1 MDFERIGL
9 RLNAQGD
16 QACLAQARQDRP
28 GIGELDL
35 TEELIEKPDRSPGGD
50 QLAMSLVRASNK
62 KKIAAL
68 KTYQVWLMF
77 TDDSAGRLGYRDRPG
92 LQEAGMT
99 ISTHPIEH
107 PHER

>member
-1 MDFERIGL
+1 MDFERIGW
-9 RLNAQGD
+9 RLNAQSG

-68 KTYQVWLMF
+68 KTCQVWLMF
-77 TDDSAGRLGYRDRPG
+77 TDDSAERSGYRDCRG
-92 LQEAGMT
+92 LQEVKTT
-99 ISTHPIEH
+99 ISPHQIER
-107 PHER
+107 PRER